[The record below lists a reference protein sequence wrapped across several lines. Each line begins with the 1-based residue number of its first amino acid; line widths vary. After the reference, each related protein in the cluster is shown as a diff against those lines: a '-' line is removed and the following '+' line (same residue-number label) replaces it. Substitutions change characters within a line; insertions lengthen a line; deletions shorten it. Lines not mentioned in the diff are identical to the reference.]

1 MSNITL
7 GNNTQFIAQY
17 VVLNGEQVIAR
28 IPGIQ
33 PGAQLLVPTNDTY
46 QVIAT
51 TIINGNT
58 YISAPIDVSGP
69 TNFLA
74 QVVQV
79 PSQGTYEFN
88 VVELPSTDPNQLQ
101 FQKTTIG
108 SVTFTITK
116 DGIPLQTVVVN
127 DAFQIRTVTIGDTFS
142 IFAVINGVTTA
153 TVVTTNP
160 NATVVANTDTSTLES
175 GYFTLVL
182 S

>member
-51 TIINGNT
+51 TVINGNT
-58 YISAPIDVSGP
+58 YISAPIDVTGP

-88 VVELPSTDPNQLQ
+88 VVELPSTNPNQLQ

-108 SVTFTITK
+108 PVTFTITK

-127 DAFQIRTVTIGDTFS
+127 DAFQIQTVAIGDTFS

-160 NATVVANTDTSTLES
+160 NATVVANTDTSALES